1 MQNDYYNILGV
12 SKNASDDD
20 IKKAY
25 RKLAHQYH
33 PDKPGGDEKKFK
45 EINEAYQVLS
55 DKKKRSDYDRFGS
68 AGPSS
73 NSSSGYSSGFGGFGG
88 GNYSW
93 GGFGFDQEDVSNMG
107 DFGDIFGDIF
117 GGFGGTQRSRRKSS
131 ERGRDVEV
139 QESISL
145 EEAFLG
151 VSKNIKLKMFVT
163 CPRCGGKGA
172 EPGTGFEKCPECGG
186 KGEIYEQ
193 KRTIFGTFSQLVVCP
208 KCHGKGEIPKS
219 VCAKCKG
226 SGRIEDIR
234 EIKIDI
240 PAGIEDG
247 QSIKINASGEAGLY
261 GAQSGDLYV
270 RIKIIPNNI
279 FSRRGSDLLISK
291 EVSIFDIILS
301 KKIEIPTIS
310 GNKIFIEIPPG
321 FNLKESLRISGE
333 GMRKLGSKNR
343 GDLLINFIVKTP
355 KKISSSAKNIL
366 EDLDKRGW

>member
-12 SKNASDDD
+12 SKDASEDD

-33 PDKPGGDEKKFK
+33 PDKPGGNEKKFK
-45 EINEAYQVLS
+45 EINEAYQILS

-68 AGPSS
+68 AGPYQNTGFNGN
-73 NSSSGYSSGFGGFGG
+73 NSGFEGFGG
-88 GNYSW
+88 NYNW
-93 GGFGFDQEDVSNMG
+93 GGFGFDPQDVSGMG

-117 GGFGGTQRSRRKSS
+117 GGFSGGGRSNKKSS
-131 ERGRDVEV
+131 GRGRDVEV

-145 EEAFLG
+145 EEAFSG
-151 VSKNIKLKMFVT
+151 ISKNIKLKMFVS
-163 CPRCGGKGA
+163 CPHCNGRGA
-172 EPGTGFEKCPECGG
+172 EPGTSFEKCSQCGG

-193 KRTIFGTFSQLVVCP
+193 KRTIFGTFSQVAVCP
-208 KCHGKGEIPKS
+208 KCHGKGEIPKYP
-219 VCAKCKG
+219 CNKCKG
-226 SGRIEDIR
+226 VGRVEDIR

-240 PAGIEDG
+240 PAGIEDN

-261 GAQSGDLYV
+261 GAQAGDLYV

-291 EVSIFDIILS
+291 EVSIFDLILS

-310 GNKIFIEIPPG
+310 GGKIFIEIPTG
-321 FNLKESLRISGE
+321 FNLKENLRISGE

-343 GDLLINFIVKTP
+343 GDLLVNFIIKTP
-355 KKISSSAKNIL
+355 KKISSNAKKIL
-366 EDLDKRGW
+366 EDLDKQGW